1 MDGVSETQNRPSS
14 TPSATISREIVGL
27 LKELLGRGPTK
38 ARTYVEDDCVV
49 VLMREGH
56 TKTEDTR
63 ADLGEARAV
72 AQQRVDIS
80 DGIKERFIEVVERA
94 TGRRVV
100 GLMTTSQQDPDLLGQ
115 IYVLEA
121 TPLLR
126 GDTES

>member
-1 MDGVSETQNRPSS
+1 MDGVSETENRPSS

-63 ADLGEARAV
+63 ADLGEARGV

-80 DGIKERFIEVVERA
+80 DGIKERLIEVVERA

-100 GLMTTSQQDPDLLGQ
+100 GFMTTSQQDPDLLGQ
-115 IYVLEA
+115 IYVLETA
-121 TPLLR
+121 PLLR
-126 GDTES
+126 SAAES